1 MADGV
6 QVKFGAN
13 ITDLVE
19 GINSAVGE
27 LRSFA
32 EAVGAMYVAD
42 KTAEF
47 IAQFGDMG
55 EKIERAT
62 AIFGASTKDVQEL
75 QLANELAGG
84 SAESFG
90 ALVDRLQQSLQRAQV
105 PTSQQALALK
115 AIGLSANQL
124 IGVPLPEQFDRIAD
138 AVSKFADGGNKTAI
152 VMALLGRGG
161 AEMIPTLDLGRS
173 GLDQMRQSAEDAA
186 TVMSGQTIAALAT
199 MKQSTTLLEASLKSL
214 GGTIMG
220 QVAPSITEFD
230 NQLAH
235 SVGNITALIATGQL
249 TDFVMKALGSD
260 IQLVADYVKVLA
272 QAFTD
277 LVLLNWGEFSQHW
290 KENMA
295 AVEANANESLGNLDD
310 MLARARASYK
320 ALLDQAN
327 ETNKGLKP
335 PPAIGYGNQD
345 ALKAELEAIQAQVA
359 AQNAYYQSQVEH
371 INSLAKTFQISEQQK
386 TQMLLAAVD
395 QREAFQIAELQQAI
409 GLQGQTQ
416 ASYQKLQ
423 DELTKIKQK
432 ATADRQR
439 ITDQA
444 AQEQEKTWK
453 AAADQISSAFDSQ
466 LRGLLAGTTTWSQAM
481 KSMAGDLIIKLIED
495 AVKFELEWLASQARV
510 LAGHLTSETAMTT
523 ATAAG
528 ASARTA
534 AEQTSAASGMFANI
548 AAAVQAI
555 MRDAAQA
562 FAGVFAFLAPVMGPA
577 AAGPAAAAQASVSAA
592 AIFDAGT
599 DYVVRGGL
607 ALIHPGETIIP
618 AARGSG
624 PFSGG
629 GMGTQVH
636 APVSINVSALDSQS
650 VSRFF
655 NDNSKH
661 MLRAINDAVK
671 RGAHLGMRAIH
682 P

>member
-115 AIGLSANQL
+115 AIGLSASQL

-161 AEMIPTLDLGRS
+161 AEMIPTLDLGRA

-186 TVMSGQTIAALAT
+186 TVMSGQTVSALAT

-260 IQLVADYVKVLA
+260 MLLVADYAKLLA

-277 LVLLNWGEFSQHW
+277 LVLLNWGKFSKHW
-290 KENMA
+290 KENMD
-295 AVEANANESLGNLDD
+295 AVEADANESLGQVDD
-310 MLARARASYK
+310 VLERARQQYK

-327 ETNKGLKP
+327 ETNKGLKQ

-345 ALKAELEAIQAQVA
+345 ALKAEMEAIQAEVA
-359 AQNAYYQSQVEH
+359 AQNTYYQSQVEH
-371 INSLAKTFQISEQQK
+371 INSLAKTFQIGEQQK

-432 ATADRQR
+432 ATADRQK

-466 LRGLLAGTTTWSQAM
+466 LKGLLAGTTSWSQAM
-481 KSMAGDLIIKLIED
+481 KNVAGDLIIKMIED

-510 LAGHLTSETAMTT
+510 LAGHLASETAMTS

-534 AEQTSAASGMFANI
+534 AEQTSAASGMLANV

-562 FAGVFAFLAPVMGPA
+562 FAGVFAFLAPMMGPA

-592 AIFDAGT
+592 AIFDLGT

-624 PFSGG
+624 PYTGG
-629 GMGTQVH
+629 GMGAQVH

-650 VSRFF
+650 VARFF

-671 RGAHLGMRAIH
+671 RGAHLGLRAIH

>member
-115 AIGLSANQL
+115 AIGLSASQL

-161 AEMIPTLDLGRS
+161 AEMIPTLDLGRA

-186 TVMSGQTIAALAT
+186 TVMSGQTVSALAT

-235 SVGNITALIATGQL
+235 SVGNITALIATGQIS
-249 TDFVMKALGSD
+249 DFVMKALGSD
-260 IQLVADYVKVLA
+260 MLLVADYAKLLA

-277 LVLLNWGEFSQHW
+277 LVLLNWGEFSKHW
-290 KENMA
+290 KENMD
-295 AVEANANESLGNLDD
+295 AVEADANESLGQVDD
-310 MLARARASYK
+310 VLERARQQYK

-327 ETNKGLKP
+327 ETNKGLKQ

-345 ALKAELEAIQAQVA
+345 ALKAEMEAIQAEVA
-359 AQNAYYQSQVEH
+359 AQNTYYQSQVEH
-371 INSLAKTFQISEQQK
+371 INSLAKTFQIGEQQK

-432 ATADRQR
+432 ATADRQK

-453 AAADQISSAFDSQ
+453 AAADQISSAFGSQ
-466 LRGLLAGTTTWSQAM
+466 LKGLLASTTSWSQAM
-481 KSMAGDLIIKLIED
+481 KNVAGDLIIKMIED

-510 LAGHLTSETAMTT
+510 LAGHLASETAMTS

-534 AEQTSAASGMFANI
+534 AEQRSAASGMLANI
-548 AAAVQAI
+548 AATVQAI

-592 AIFDAGT
+592 AIFDVGT

-629 GMGTQVH
+629 MGTQVH

-650 VSRFF
+650 VARFF

-671 RGAHLGMRAIH
+671 RGAHLGLRAIH